1 MTRPF
6 EGVKILD
13 FTQVLAGPYASY
25 QLALLG
31 ADVIKVERR
40 EGEDMR
46 RTPLSRE
53 WADRGLAPGWQ
64 AINGNKRSLTLDLQ
78 KAEAITIVKQLA
90 AQADVVME
98 NFRPGVMD
106 KLGIGYAALSAINPR
121 LIYCAISGFGQTGP
135 ERSGAGYDGKI
146 QAMSGIMAI
155 TGHEETGPTR
165 AGFAVCDV
173 LSGATAAFGVS
184 SALFQRTH
192 TGKGQMVDVSMLEA
206 TLAFLSGQVADYAVA
221 GHRQQ
226 LSGNQAVSRRPT
238 ANLFKAGEG
247 YLLLAVNSEKQY
259 RALMTALGRADALED
274 PRFADWFA
282 RQENE
287 PALRAII
294 EQALAQK
301 DAARMGEDPRCR
313 RRALRQHLEGRG
325 GDRSPADSG
334 ARAPS
339 RRSTRPM
346 AGCALPA
353 AASSSPMAAA
363 GSIRWRPN
371 SAPTPTRCWAR
382 SAMTPTRSRSCAR
395 ARSSERRRCHAGG
408 GVAVSTLT
416 PPNDVTR
423 PRWSITIW
431 VASWRNS
438 AASWLT

>member
-40 EGEDMR
+40 GGEDMR

-53 WADRGLAPGWQ
+53 WAERDLAPAFQ
-64 AINGNKRSLTLDLQ
+64 AVNGNKRSLTLDLS
-78 KAEAITIVKQLA
+78 KPEAIAIVKKLA

-106 KLGIGYAALSAINPR
+106 KLGIGYQALAMVNPR

-135 ERSGAGYDGKI
+135 ERNGAGYDGKI

-155 TGHEETGPTR
+155 TGHEVTGPTR
-165 AGFAVCDV
+165 AGFAICDV

-192 TGKGQMVDVSMLEA
+192 TGKGQLIDVSMLEA
-206 TLAFLSGQVADYAVA
+206 SLAFLSGQIADYSVA

-226 LSGNQAVSRRPT
+226 LSGNQAVSRKPT
-238 ANLFKAGEG
+238 ANLFKAGDG
-247 YLLLAVNSEKQY
+247 YLLLAVNNEKQY
-259 RALMTALGRADALED
+259 RSLMTALGRADALED

-294 EQALAQK
+294 EQALANKDPRQWEK
-301 DAARMGEDPRCR
+301 ILDAAGAPCASIWKVEEVIDHPQISA
-313 RRALRQHLEGRG
+313 RRAVQEIDTPYGRLRF
-325 GDRSPADSG
+325 
-334 ARAPS
+334 
-339 RRSTRPM
+339 
-346 AGCALPA
+346 
-353 AASSSPMAAA
+353 A
-363 GSIRWRPN
+363 GSGFQLAHGGGRLDSMAPEL
-371 SAPTPTRCWAR
+371 SAHTDEVLTSLGYDREAI
-382 SAMTPTRSRSCAR
+382 ADLR
-395 ARSSERRRCHAGG
+395 ARNI
-408 GVAVSTLT
+408 V
-416 PPNDVTR
+416 
-423 PRWSITIW
+423 
-431 VASWRNS
+431 
-438 AASWLT
+438 

>member
-40 EGEDMR
+40 GGEDMR

-53 WADRGLAPGWQ
+53 WADRGLAPAFQ
-64 AINGNKRSLTLDLQ
+64 AVNGNKRSLTLDLS
-78 KAEAITIVKQLA
+78 KPEAIKIIQQLA

-106 KLGIGYAALSAINPR
+106 KLGIGYAALSEINPR

-135 ERSGAGYDGKI
+135 GRTGAGYDGKL
-146 QAMSGIMAI
+146 QALSGIMSI
-155 TGHEETGPTR
+155 TGHPETGPTR

-173 LSGATAAFGVS
+173 LSGNTAAFGVS

-192 TGKGQMVDVSMLEA
+192 TGKGQLVDVSMLEA
-206 TLAFLSGQVADYAVA
+206 TLAFLSGQIADYSVA

-238 ANLFKAGEG
+238 ANLFKAGDG

-259 RALMTALGRADALED
+259 IALMTALGRADALKD

-294 EQALAQK
+294 EEALATKSARDWEKILEEAGAPCASIWKVEEVIDHPQI
-301 DAARMGEDPRCR
+301 AARGAIQELDTPYGR
-313 RRALRQHLEGRG
+313 LRF
-325 GDRSPADSG
+325 
-334 ARAPS
+334 
-339 RRSTRPM
+339 
-346 AGCALPA
+346 
-353 AASSSPMAAA
+353 A
-363 GSIRWRPN
+363 GSGFRLAHGGGRLDHM
-371 SAPTPTRCWAR
+371 APAPGAHAEEVLASLGYDTA
-382 SAMTPTRSRSCAR
+382 AIAELR
-395 ARSSERRRCHAGG
+395 ARE
-408 GVAVSTLT
+408 VV
-416 PPNDVTR
+416 
-423 PRWSITIW
+423 
-431 VASWRNS
+431 
-438 AASWLT
+438 

>member
-64 AINGNKRSLTLDLQ
+64 AINGNKRSLTLDLS
-78 KAEAITIVKQLA
+78 KPEAIAIVKQLA

-106 KLGIGYAALSAINPR
+106 KLGIGYAALSEINPR

-135 ERSGAGYDGKI
+135 QRLGAGYDGKI

-155 TGHEETGPTR
+155 TGHAETGPTR

-184 SALFQRTH
+184 SALFQRNQ
-192 TGKGQMVDVSMLEA
+192 TGKGQLVDVSMLEA
-206 TLAFLSGQVADYAVA
+206 TLAFLSGQIADYSVA
-221 GHRQQ
+221 GHKQQ

-238 ANLFKAGEG
+238 ANLFRAGDG
-247 YLLLAVNSEKQY
+247 YILLAVNTEKQY
-259 RALMTALGRADALED
+259 QSLMAALGCEHTFTD
-274 PRFADWFA
+274 PRFADWFE
-282 RQENE
+282 RQKNE

-294 EQALAQK
+294 EEKLATKSPREWETILEAAGAPCASIWKVEETIDHPQIVARGAIQELDTPYGRLRFAGSGFRLEHGGGRLDHMAPALGAHTDEVLRSLGY
-301 DAARMGEDPRCR
+301 DAGAIA
-313 RRALRQHLEGRG
+313 ALR
-325 GDRSPADSG
+325 
-334 ARAPS
+334 
-339 RRSTRPM
+339 
-346 AGCALPA
+346 AG
-353 AASSSPMAAA
+353 
-363 GSIRWRPN
+363 
-371 SAPTPTRCWAR
+371 
-382 SAMTPTRSRSCAR
+382 
-395 ARSSERRRCHAGG
+395 E
-408 GVAVSTLT
+408 VV
-416 PPNDVTR
+416 
-423 PRWSITIW
+423 
-431 VASWRNS
+431 
-438 AASWLT
+438 